1 MVKIK
6 RVYEDPARGDGYR
19 VLVDR
24 LWPRGVKKEN
34 LSFNEWP
41 KEVCPSTEIRK
52 FFNHDPKKFS
62 EFRKL
67 YMQELR
73 QAESQ
78 QKIQELAKLAKKK
91 NLTLLYAAHDHDI
104 NHARILKEV
113 IDKAILSKTH

>member
-6 RVYEDPARGDGYR
+6 RVYDEPARGDGYR

-24 LWPRGVKKEN
+24 LWPRGIKKEN

-62 EFRKL
+62 AFRRL

-78 QKIQELAKLAKKK
+78 KKIQELVQMAKKK
-91 NLTLLYAAHDHDI
+91 NLTLLYAAHDHEI